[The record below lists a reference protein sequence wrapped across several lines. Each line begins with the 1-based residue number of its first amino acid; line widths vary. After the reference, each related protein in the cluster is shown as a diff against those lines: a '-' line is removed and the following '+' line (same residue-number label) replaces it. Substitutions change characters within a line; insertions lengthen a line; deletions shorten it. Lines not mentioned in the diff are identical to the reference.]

1 VDAVIGIGLDVVD
14 VERMRTVLRR
24 RAAIKERLFTRSEQH
39 YAEASIDSVQR
50 FAARFAAKE
59 AVMKALGVGLG
70 SVKFRDIE
78 VVKLDSGKP
87 TLELH
92 GQAAV
97 LADLAGIR
105 KWHLSMSHTA
115 LVAEAIVVAE

>member
-1 VDAVIGIGLDVVD
+1 MDAVIGIGLDVVD
-14 VERMRTVLRR
+14 VERMRTVLSR

>member
-1 VDAVIGIGLDVVD
+1 MDAVIGIGLDVVD
-14 VERMRTVLRR
+14 VERMRTVLSR

-105 KWHLSMSHTA
+105 KWHLSISHTA

>member
-1 VDAVIGIGLDVVD
+1 MDAVIGIGLDVVD

>member
-14 VERMRTVLRR
+14 VERMRTVLSR

-115 LVAEAIVVAE
+115 LVAEAIVIAE

>member
-14 VERMRTVLRR
+14 VERMRTVLSR

-97 LADLAGIR
+97 LADLAGISR
-105 KWHLSMSHTA
+105 WHLSMSHTA

>member
-1 VDAVIGIGLDVVD
+1 MDAVIGIGLDVVD
-14 VERMRTVLRR
+14 VERMRTVLSR

-39 YAEASIDSVQR
+39 YAESSIDSVQR

>member
-1 VDAVIGIGLDVVD
+1 MDAVIGIGLDVVD
-14 VERMRTVLRR
+14 VERMRTVLSR

-97 LADLAGIR
+97 LADLAGISR
-105 KWHLSMSHTA
+105 WHLSMSHTA

>member
-1 VDAVIGIGLDVVD
+1 MDALIGIGLDVVD
-14 VERMRTVLRR
+14 VERMRMVLSR
-24 RAAIKERLFTRSEQH
+24 RAAIKERLFTRSEQY
-39 YAEASIDSVQR
+39 YAEASTDSVQR

-87 TLELH
+87 TVELH

-105 KWHLSMSHTA
+105 KWHLSISHTA

>member
-1 VDAVIGIGLDVVD
+1 MDAVIGIGLDVVD
-14 VERMRTVLRR
+14 VERMRTVLSR

-115 LVAEAIVVAE
+115 LVAEAIVIAE

>member
-1 VDAVIGIGLDVVD
+1 MIGIGLDVVD
-14 VERMRTVLRR
+14 VERMRRVLSR
-24 RAAIKERLFTRSEQH
+24 RAAIKERLFTRSEQY

-50 FAARFAAKE
+50 FAARFAVKE

-87 TLELH
+87 KLELH
-92 GQAAV
+92 GQAAA
-97 LADLAGIR
+97 LSDLAGIR
-105 KWHLSMSHTA
+105 KWHLSISHTA

>member
-14 VERMRTVLRR
+14 VERMRTVLSR

>member
-1 VDAVIGIGLDVVD
+1 MIGIGLDVVD
-14 VERMRTVLRR
+14 VERMGRVLSR
-24 RAAIKERLFTRSEQH
+24 RAAIKERLFTRSEQY

-50 FAARFAAKE
+50 FAARFAVKE

-105 KWHLSMSHTA
+105 KWHLSISHTA

>member
-1 VDAVIGIGLDVVD
+1 MIGIGLDVVD
-14 VERMRTVLRR
+14 VERMRSVLSR
-24 RAAIKERLFTRSEQH
+24 RAAIKERLFTRSEQY

-50 FAARFAAKE
+50 FAARFAVKE

-97 LADLAGIR
+97 LADLAGIS
-105 KWHLSMSHTA
+105 KWHLSISHTA